1 MDLVCGLD
9 VGTSGAKAVAVDAHG
24 KIVTRAEC
32 RFTAPPY
39 VRASGWAEQDAEQW
53 WKASQ
58 ICLKQVSSQVGNRI
72 AAIAVDSTS
81 GTVVPVDRQGQP
93 LAPALMYNDNR
104 ASGLEGEVQR
114 AAQGLSERSGY
125 SFPAVFSLVK
135 LVWLQ
140 REKPA
145 IVNGTYKFLHAADFL
160 VGKLTGDFSC
170 TDTSNA
176 LKSGVDLISGT
187 WPEFIEKQLGLPLSK
202 FPKIFRPGEKM
213 GEVSTAASEE
223 TGLGVGTPVI
233 AGASDGTA
241 SFLASGAKRVG
252 DWNLTLGTT
261 LAIRGISKNLIR
273 DPKGRIYCHR
283 HPEGYWL
290 PGGASN
296 VGGEAL
302 IKTFG
307 EGKLSSLDETAMHS
321 LPSPVLVYPLVRK
334 GERMPFVSSH
344 AEGFVIGRAG
354 DEREL
359 YAGYLEGIAM
369 VAAWSVEEAKTL
381 GAEGG
386 GDFFLS
392 GGGGRGKTLG
402 RLMASALRKALVK
415 PKEPEAAMGSA
426 LLASAWAWYGGKVSR
441 AQAEMVQRDEVFE
454 PISEMIQPLEEK
466 LGALKR
472 ECQQRGYL

>member
-1 MDLVCGLD
+1 
-9 VGTSGAKAVAVDAHG
+9 
-24 KIVTRAEC
+24 
-32 RFTAPPY
+32 
-39 VRASGWAEQDAEQW
+39 
-53 WKASQ
+53 
-58 ICLKQVSSQVGNRI
+58 
-72 AAIAVDSTS
+72 
-81 GTVVPVDRQGQP
+81 
-93 LAPALMYNDNR
+93 
-104 ASGLEGEVQR
+104 
-114 AAQGLSERSGY
+114 
-125 SFPAVFSLVK
+125 
-135 LVWLQ
+135 
-140 REKPA
+140 
-145 IVNGTYKFLHAADFL
+145 
-160 VGKLTGDFSC
+160 
-170 TDTSNA
+170 
-176 LKSGVDLISGT
+176 
-187 WPEFIEKQLGLPLSK
+187 
-202 FPKIFRPGEKM
+202 M
-213 GEVSTAASEE
+213 GEVSTATAEE
-223 TGLGVGTPVI
+223 TGLQVRTPVI

-241 SFLASGAKRVG
+241 SFLASGAKSVG

-307 EGKLSSLDETAMHS
+307 EGKLSSLDERAMHS

-334 GERMPFVSSH
+334 GERMPFVSGH
-344 AEGFVIGRAG
+344 AEGFVIGTAG

-402 RLMASALRKALVK
+402 RLMASALRKTLVK

-441 AQAEMVQRDEVFE
+441 AQAEMVQRDEAFE
-454 PISEMIQPLEEK
+454 PISEMIHPLEEK
-466 LGALKR
+466 LGALKKA
-472 ECQQRGYL
+472 CQQRGYL